1 MVYWLGCSRPT
12 TVVFLVSGLGLIFSI
27 LQWTILLTIFVSK
40 LRSLR
45 VYESFGKHYLLY
57 FVQSLAKSSL
67 VTRPLVFFWGRVTRE
82 SLKAVQDWFEQLTYQ
97 LFFVVFLFSSPNK
110 NRVKGPLAA
119 SKYTYLSICKSQI
132 KLDPSQAIKYPS

>member
-12 TVVFLVSGLGLIFSI
+12 TVVFLVSGLGLIFTI

-57 FVQSLAKSSL
+57 FVQSLAKSSF
-67 VTRPLVFFWGRVTRE
+67 VTRTLFFFGPRDMAKLT
-82 SLKAVQDWFEQLTYQ
+82 VQDWFEQLTYQ
-97 LFFVVFLFSSPNK
+97 LFFVVFSVQFTQLE
-110 NRVKGPLAA
+110 
-119 SKYTYLSICKSQI
+119 
-132 KLDPSQAIKYPS
+132 